1 MGGLDPP
8 IQGNN
13 HRLLFLDG
21 ARTLAL
27 RAKAG
32 HGGE

>member
-21 ARTLAL
+21 RLE
-27 RAKAG
+27 AG